1 VEKYSTLS
9 KIKGM
14 IPNKPERIV
23 DLNTL
28 EEEVLLNQRIC
39 DLPLTIEGTWLQE
52 CIDTLYGELD
62 AKQIPFRPEC
72 YLADEWLS
80 PKDEPV
86 IGIPFYLAHPALIR
100 LEKKMMLEAEGE
112 TRAWC
117 LRLLRHETGHA
128 LCHAYRL
135 QHRKRW
141 KEVFGSPAQEYPAT
155 HRFRPYSKNY
165 VHHLEGFYAQFHPD
179 EDFVETFAVWLTPGM
194 DWRKQYQGWK
204 ALAKL
209 EYVDHLMGLIQGKPP
224 KVVEGKKYW
233 RLRQLRMTLKS
244 YYKRKRT
251 SWAED
256 FPDFHDDNLKRIF
269 CAQDD
274 KPEDGYAAGKLIRKH
289 QKILINE
296 IALWSGE
303 KKHIVH
309 NLLKSIL
316 ARCQEL
322 KLYVKDSESVA
333 LADLT
338 SYMTTLVMNYV
349 YTGWYRGD
357 KAQRKTT

>member
-1 VEKYSTLS
+1 MPH
-9 KIKGM
+9 I
-14 IPNKPERIV
+14 KPEKIT
-23 DLNTL
+23 DLNAL
-28 EEEVLLNQRIC
+28 DEDALLKQRLC
-39 DLPLTIEGTWLQE
+39 DLPLTIEGTWIQE
-52 CIDTLYGELD
+52 CIETLYAELD
-62 AKQIPFRPEC
+62 AQQIPFRPEC

-112 TRAWC
+112 TRTWC

-135 QHRKRW
+135 QQRRSW
-141 KEVFGSPAQEYPAT
+141 KAVFGSPAQEYSDT
-155 HRFRPYSKNY
+155 YRFRPYSKNY

-179 EDFVETFAVWLTPGM
+179 EDFVETFAVWMTPGL

-204 ALAKL
+204 ALTKL
-209 EYVDHLMGLIQGKPP
+209 EYVDRLMRSIRGKPP
-224 KVVEGKKYW
+224 KVLQGKKYW
-233 RLRQLRMTLKS
+233 QLRQLRMTLKS
-244 YYKRKRT
+244 YYKCKRY

-269 CAQDD
+269 CQQDD
-274 KPEDGYAAGKLIRKH
+274 KPAEGYPAGKLIRKH
-289 QKILINE
+289 RRILINE
-296 IALWSGE
+296 IAIWSGE
-303 KKHIVH
+303 KKYIVH

-316 ARCQEL
+316 NRCQEL
-322 KLYVKDSESVA
+322 KLYVKDSEPVA
-333 LADLT
+333 LANLT

-357 KAQRKTT
+357 KSQRKAT